1 MRAGVR
7 DGLRRAITA
16 GASYT
21 VEELVTRRPG
31 PLDYGLVLALPGFAL
46 ALMGASAERFWVVAA
61 FLWWFGL
68 AALPGMLVMAR
79 LTRGRG
85 ALAVLLVGLVALA
98 ASCAANLE
106 LLDRCGES
114 CEFARDP
121 R

>member
-1 MRAGVR
+1 MT
-7 DGLRRAITA
+7 RRA
-16 GASYT
+16 
-21 VEELVTRRPG
+21 G
-31 PLDYGLVLALPGFAL
+31 PLDAGLVLALPAAAA
-46 ALMGASAERFWVVAA
+46 ALMAVSAERFWIVAA

-85 ALAVLLVGLVALA
+85 ALAVLLLGLFALA

-106 LLDRCGES
+106 WLDRCGEG
-114 CEFARDP
+114 CRFAQDP

>member
-1 MRAGVR
+1 M
-7 DGLRRAITA
+7 RRA
-16 GASYT
+16 
-21 VEELVTRRPG
+21 G
-31 PLDYGLVLALPGFAL
+31 PLDVGLVLMLPGLAL
-46 ALMGASAERFWVVAA
+46 ALMAASAERFWIVAA

-79 LTRGRG
+79 LTRGRA

-106 LLDRCGES
+106 LLGRCGGD
-114 CEFARDP
+114 CEFAQAP